1 MSRALSAKAALG
13 VRVDALGDDVTS
25 ELGVEHRAKM
35 EARIRALEGGN
46 TYKVSGTGK
55 RASAKFDKYEN
66 KSQIIQQHKAAGDN
80 TMGNKRKF
88 GADDDEAE
96 EKTPK
101 KVKVEG
107 ETDLGSEKKKKK
119 KKKNKEEEEE
129 EAAAEAPEEPTS
141 EKKKKKKRK
150 SGVDEDDAAAGP
162 APEGNGVASE
172 KKKKKRKSEAN
183 GSANE
188 V

>member
-1 MSRALSAKAALG
+1 MGSASTKLKGKVSRSLAAKAALG
-13 VRVDALGDDVTS
+13 VRVDALGEDVTS

-46 TYKVSGTGK
+46 AYKVSGTGK

-129 EAAAEAPEEPTS
+129 QEAAAEAPE
-141 EKKKKKKRK
+141 
-150 SGVDEDDAAAGP
+150 
-162 APEGNGVASE
+162 
-172 KKKKKRKSEAN
+172 
-183 GSANE
+183 
-188 V
+188 